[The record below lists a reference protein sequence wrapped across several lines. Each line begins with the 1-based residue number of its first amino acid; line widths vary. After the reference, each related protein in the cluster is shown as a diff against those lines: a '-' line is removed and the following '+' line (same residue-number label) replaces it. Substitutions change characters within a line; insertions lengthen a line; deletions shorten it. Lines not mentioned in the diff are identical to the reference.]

1 MTSNPFFVYIFLN
14 YQGAGFSD
22 GGQLRGREHEGGRR
36 GVQAGGPKAQ
46 TCLLCTGCQVK
57 ASPNPVIFMDILNQF
72 V

>member
-14 YQGAGFSD
+14 SQGAGFSD

-36 GVQAGGPKAQ
+36 GVQAGGPQAQ

-57 ASPNPVIFMDILNQF
+57 ASPNPVIFMDILN
-72 V
+72 